1 MATSPQFMVS
11 SNLEPEDI
19 MASADSLPLPA
30 SVVSYFQGAIGVP
43 PGGFP
48 EPLTSKVRKGRSLPD
63 GSAAYDGRPGATM
76 PDYDFAEA
84 KKELVEK
91 YGEFAIDETEVLSHA
106 MYPQVTEFPLPR
118 TTRGAHAAT
127 HYTRQPSAPS
137 PSSEPRPPRYSRRRC
152 TPSSRR
158 RRRCSATS
166 ASCRPTS
173 TSTR

>member
-63 GSAAYDGRPGATM
+63 GSAAYEGRPGATM

-106 MYPQVTEFPLPR
+106 MYPQVTGCLL
-118 TTRGAHAAT
+118 
-127 HYTRQPSAPS
+127 YTSPS
-137 PSSEPRPPRYSRRRC
+137 PRDATLSRM
-152 TPSSRR
+152 PSS
-158 RRRCSATS
+158 A
-166 ASCRPTS
+166 
-173 TSTR
+173 